1 MRSYSYYSPGQL
13 KELVKPAYQEAIP
26 ALLKEHDDI
35 FNAQFKGD
43 LVNQMCNTDLSMFM
57 LGLNLT
63 YTDRASMAASVE
75 VRVPFIDK
83 IVIEKAM
90 QIPGRYKIYK
100 KEPKYIL
107 KKVAES
113 FLPKSIIYRPKA
125 AFGAPIRSWISKD
138 LRGMVDE
145 LLSKEV
151 IEKRGILN
159 FGAVKKL
166 IEDDRRGVEDNAYQ
180 IYQLITLELWFRE
193 FLDN

>member
-1 MRSYSYYSPGQL
+1 
-13 KELVKPAYQEAIP
+13 
-26 ALLKEHDDI
+26 
-35 FNAQFKGD
+35 
-43 LVNQMCNTDLSMFM
+43 
-57 LGLNLT
+57 
-63 YTDRASMAASVE
+63 
-75 VRVPFIDK
+75 
-83 IVIEKAM
+83 
-90 QIPGRYKIYK
+90 
-100 KEPKYIL
+100 
-107 KKVAES
+107 VAES

-125 AFGAPIRSWISKD
+125 AFGAPIRSWISND

-145 LLSKEV
+145 LLAKEV